1 MLLFSMELERKAYM
15 QRSFLKIPN
24 KIIMNIDPQLNK
36 NEFLVCLILVDRFMF
51 DFNKKTIVLMSGEIT
66 KHEIATNTISRNTN
80 EIMSALSGRKAL
92 YDRAKKSM
100 SVIFEKIEKIGLE
113 YHVTISEDIRK
124 IFNNKNGFCF
134 IYFDIINK
142 LNKYKAIKFY
152 CLMRVWHN
160 KVNVYLTWLRWYLS
174 IENIDTSHIFK
185 LYIND
190 YIKQLMS
197 FGLLIKVVKHA
208 DCDDRR
214 KIKKLTFEIFDT
226 IDGV

>member
-1 MLLFSMELERKAYM
+1 
-15 QRSFLKIPN
+15 
-24 KIIMNIDPQLNK
+24 MNIDPQLNK
-36 NEFLVCLILVDRFMF
+36 NEFLVCLILVDKFMF
-51 DFNKKTIVLMSGEIT
+51 NFNKKTIVLMSGEIT
-66 KHEIATNTISRNTN
+66 KHEIATNIINHKAK
-80 EIMSALSGRKAL
+80 EIMSNLSGKKVL
-92 YDRAKKSM
+92 YDHSKKLSI
-100 SVIFEKIEKIGLE
+100 VVFEKIEKIGLE
-113 YHVTISEDIRK
+113 YHVTINDDIRK
-124 IFNNKNGFCF
+124 MFNTKNGFCF

-160 KVNVYLTWLRWYLS
+160 KTDIYLTWLRWYLS
-174 IENIDTSHIFK
+174 IENIDTPHIFK